1 MKGSTFRRC
10 ACRDPETG
18 KQYGQSCPKLTSRRH
33 GVWNVRQELPPRG
46 DGTRRTF
53 RRGGYE
59 NTTTAQADLDKVR
72 ALLSIPGQDDH
83 EGRTRIGDLLETVSS
98 QKEPIPDYDETARR
112 FRSHQSLT
120 ARLTV
125 GEWLD
130 QWLAGKK
137 TRENTNRTYESHV
150 RYHLKPRIG
159 HVRLDRLHIGN
170 LSEMFE
176 AIKDENEVIESQN
189 AARREQ
195 VERCKWRG
203 KGRPPAAER
212 ERLAAER
219 AKLAEM
225 EPFRKTTEAGTR
237 QRIRATLR
245 TALNTAIRHQLI
257 TFNPATY
264 VELDSGKRPKPLLWT
279 AERVRRW
286 EETGEIPG
294 PVMVWTPA
302 QFGAFLDE
310 AEGERL
316 YALFHLIGFRGPRRG
331 EAVGADEAN
340 IDLDEGLFT
349 PAKELVVFRGEVHE
363 TKPKTDGSAAT
374 IGLDSVTVSVLRAFK
389 ARKARERLE
398 WGEAWQDTGKFFT
411 KEDGSWL
418 HPDAVSDLFD
428 RIAQRAGLPPINLRD
443 LRHVTATVLHR
454 AGADI
459 HAIKEVLRYSTI
471 ALTSD
476 TYTSLLPEVDREIAE
491 KAAGVVPRGRTRTD
505 DGPSG
510 SPRAHTDPEN
520 EKRPAPSDEDDD
532 DGDATPQV
540 RAA

>member
-1 MKGSTFRRC
+1 LKGSTYRRC

-18 KQYGQSCPKLTSRRH
+18 KQYGQSCPKLKNKRH

-53 RRGGYE
+53 RRGGYSTKTE
-59 NTTTAQADLDKVR
+59 AQSDLDSVR
-72 ALLSIPGQDDH
+72 ALLAIPDADDLD
-83 EGRTRIGDLLETVSS
+83 GRTRIGDLLETVAS
-98 QKEPIPDYDETARR
+98 QKESIPDYDDTARR
-112 FRSHQSLT
+112 FRSGQSLT
-120 ARLTV
+120 ARQTV

-130 QWLAGKK
+130 QWLAGKR
-137 TRENTNRTYESHV
+137 TRDNTNRTYESHV

-159 HVRLDRLHIGN
+159 HVRLDRLNINH
-170 LSEMFE
+170 LVEMFDG
-176 AIKDENEVIESQN
+176 IDDENKVIRSENS
-189 AARREQ
+189 ARRVQ
-195 VERCKWRG
+195 VELCKWRG

-225 EPFRKTTEAGTR
+225 NPFRKTTEAATQ

-245 TALNTAIRHQLI
+245 TALNAAIRHQLI

-264 VELDSGKRPKPLLWT
+264 VELASGKRPKPLLWT
-279 AERVRRW
+279 ADRVRRW
-286 EETGEIPG
+286 DETEETPG

-316 YALFHLIGFRGPRRG
+316 YALFHLIGFRGLRRG
-331 EAVGADEAN
+331 EAVGADETDV
-340 IDLDEGLFT
+340 DLDEGLIT

-363 TKPKTDGSAAT
+363 SEPKTDGSAAT
-374 IGLDSVTVSVLRAFK
+374 IGLDSATVSVLRAFK
-389 ARKARERLE
+389 ACKARERLE

-418 HPDAVSDLFD
+418 HPDEVSDLFD
-428 RIAQRAGLPPINLRD
+428 RLVERAGLPPINLRD
-443 LRHVTATVLHR
+443 LRHVAATVQHR

-459 HAIKEVLRYSTI
+459 HAIKEVLRHSTI

-491 KAAGVVPRGRTRTD
+491 KAAGVVPRARRNTNGA
-505 DGPSG
+505 PSG
-510 SPRAHTDPEN
+510 SPRAHTGPEN
-520 EKRPAPSDEDDD
+520 EKRPSSDDD
-532 DGDATPQV
+532 DGDASPQV